1 MAIGTIL
8 GSTVVAAGVTAA
20 GSMASAGMGMAA
32 QSAMNKEAMKFNR
45 EEAEKNREFQSE
57 EAEKNR
63 EFQSEEAQKVRD
75 YYSEAEIMKRRSEA
89 GLNSAVAGGNTSS
102 PAATGSPSGSAPS
115 GSAASFGGSSLP
127 SIPNFLGEAAVIL
140 DKLADA
146 DGKVTR
152 NKIDKKTGLQRAISD
167 IAKTTAETVGQTQQ
181 NEFNLQYFQKQL
193 ALADEAVTGAK
204 LDNELKKLQKFN
216 IDNQIQNGIEEAYF
230 LYVENNTKLF
240 NSLLT
245 AENFAHQW
253 EQDKREIQL
262 KIEEYKASWN
272 NMSYTHGSRKSG
284 SISTSSQGGTSHT
297 TTDGSNWNINGNI
310 KVGYKSSSFP
320 GSKGLNAEGSIA
332 GGYGSSYTTATSG
345 FDNMGTSVSTNEQN
359 ESFAN
364 SQLGQFA
371 VEITALW
378 DIAND
383 SSKSVESRKEAV
395 RKLSQS
401 LSDMEAYGRFQKRIR
416 ALRGAAFVGSEALQ
430 VQ

>member
-1 MAIGTIL
+1 MAIGAII
-8 GSTVVAAGVTAA
+8 GAAGLSAA
-20 GSMASAGMGMAA
+20 GSIASTAVGGAFQGA
-32 QSAMNKEAMKFNR
+32 INKETMKFNR
-45 EEAEKNREFQSE
+45 EEAEKNREFNSE

-63 EFQSEEAQKVRD
+63 DFQSQEAEKVRE

-89 GLNSAVAGGNTSS
+89 GLNSAVVGGNTSA
-102 PAATGSPSGSAPS
+102 PAATGSPSGSAAS
-115 GSAASFGGSSLP
+115 GSAASFGGSSVP
-127 SIPNFLGEAAVIL
+127 SIPNFLGDAANIINT
-140 DKLADA
+140 LADA

-152 NKIDKKTGLQRAISD
+152 NNIDKKTGLQRAISD
-167 IAKTTAETVGQTQQ
+167 IAKTTAETVGQQQQ
-181 NEFNLQYFQKQL
+181 NDFNINYFQKQL
-193 ALADEAVTGAK
+193 ALADEAVTASK
-204 LDNELKKLQKFN
+204 LDNELRKLNKFN
-216 IDNQIQNGIEEAYF
+216 INNQIQNGIEEAYF
-230 LYVENNTKLF
+230 LYVQNNTQLF
-240 NSLLT
+240 NSLLN

-262 KIEEYKASWN
+262 KIEEYKAAWN
-272 NMSYTHGSRKSG
+272 NMSFTHGSRKSG

-310 KVGYKSSSFP
+310 KVGYKSSSLP
-320 GSKGLNAEGSIA
+320 GSKGLNAEGSIG
-332 GGYGSSYTTATSG
+332 GGYGSTYTTSTSG